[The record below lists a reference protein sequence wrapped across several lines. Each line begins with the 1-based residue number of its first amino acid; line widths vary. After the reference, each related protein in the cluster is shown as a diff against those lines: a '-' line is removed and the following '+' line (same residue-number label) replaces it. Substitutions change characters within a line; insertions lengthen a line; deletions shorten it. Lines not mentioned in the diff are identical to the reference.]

1 MNALQEELQ
10 SAIAQS
16 AGSLKVGAGN
26 SIGAPELDR
35 VGEAGQARIF
45 RGNGLLPIGLARR

>member
-26 SIGAPELDR
+26 SIVRA
-35 VGEAGQARIF
+35 
-45 RGNGLLPIGLARR
+45 